1 MNTKRVNRTAHVIA
15 AVLIS
20 PALCMPARA
29 ETLRCGNAL
38 IKTEHTADYVLGK
51 CGPPSS
57 KEKITRP
64 VYATRPNG
72 STFQVGT
79 YTIEIWRYERR
90 PGQFPAVL
98 TFEGGKLK
106 KLEYERG

>member
-64 VYATRPNG
+64 VYATPEWIH
-72 STFQVGT
+72 V
-79 YTIEIWRYERR
+79 
-90 PGQFPAVL
+90 PGGDVHHRDLAL
-98 TFEGGKLK
+98 
-106 KLEYERG
+106 

>member
-1 MNTKRVNRTAHVIA
+1 
-15 AVLIS
+15 
-20 PALCMPARA
+20 
-29 ETLRCGNAL
+29 
-38 IKTEHTADYVLGK
+38 
-51 CGPPSS
+51 
-57 KEKITRP
+57 
-64 VYATRPNG
+64 
-72 STFQVGT
+72 VGT